1 MVYEDYKVKHSK
13 GCILNGHSWSG
24 KTTKL
29 GKMWERQKTHLFFL
43 SLTKQLRMLKQG
55 WPTTFMKREMQTKYI
70 SLLIVICE
78 WKGRDL
84 NSLED
89 KTIFIEEFSMVQ
101 NKWMTLI
108 YKALTMFNNKTFMF
122 EDPNQC
128 EPVESNSQRRY
139 NFLESKTVN
148 EMCPKRKNLEYIESG
163 CRYDIKIH
171 EMSDKF
177 LKTGQISTYFSYKYY
192 KNLCYLHSTRIKDN
206 TGCCDRFVKNKK
218 EQESRFKIQWYI
230 CKN

>member
-1 MVYEDYKVKHSK
+1 MRETENPLVLSFTNKAIENVKARLTNNLYEKRNANKIY
-13 GCILNGHSWSG
+13 
-24 KTTKL
+24 
-29 GKMWERQKTHLFFL
+29 F
-43 SLTKQLRMLKQG
+43 
-55 WPTTFMKREMQTKYI
+55 TFD
-70 SLLIVICE
+70 SE

-84 NSLED
+84 KSLED

-108 YKALTMFNNKTFMF
+108 YKALTMFNNKIFMF
-122 EDPNQC
+122 EDPNQR

-192 KNLCYLHSTRIKDN
+192 KNL
-206 TGCCDRFVKNKK
+206 
-218 EQESRFKIQWYI
+218 
-230 CKN
+230 

>member
-1 MVYEDYKVKHSK
+1 MKETENPLVLSFTNKAIENVKARLTNNLYEKRNANKIY
-13 GCILNGHSWSG
+13 
-24 KTTKL
+24 
-29 GKMWERQKTHLFFL
+29 F
-43 SLTKQLRMLKQG
+43 
-55 WPTTFMKREMQTKYI
+55 TFDSYF
-70 SLLIVICE
+70 CE

-108 YKALTMFNNKTFMF
+108 YKALTMFNNKIFMF
-122 EDPNQC
+122 GDPNQC
-128 EPVESNSQRRY
+128 EPVKSNSQRIY

-163 CRYDIKIH
+163 YRYDKKIH

-177 LKTGQISTYFSYKYY
+177 LKTGQISTYFKPIDKYY

-206 TGCCDRFVKNKK
+206 TECCDRFVKNKK
-218 EQESRFKIQWYI
+218 NKRADLKYNG
-230 CKN
+230 KYMKK

>member
-1 MVYEDYKVKHSK
+1 
-13 GCILNGHSWSG
+13 
-24 KTTKL
+24 
-29 GKMWERQKTHLFFL
+29 
-43 SLTKQLRMLKQG
+43 
-55 WPTTFMKREMQTKYI
+55 MKREMQTKYI

-108 YKALTMFNNKTFMF
+108 YKALTMFNNKIFMF

-139 NFLESKTVN
+139 NFL
-148 EMCPKRKNLEYIESG
+148 
-163 CRYDIKIH
+163 
-171 EMSDKF
+171 
-177 LKTGQISTYFSYKYY
+177 
-192 KNLCYLHSTRIKDN
+192 
-206 TGCCDRFVKNKK
+206 
-218 EQESRFKIQWYI
+218 
-230 CKN
+230 